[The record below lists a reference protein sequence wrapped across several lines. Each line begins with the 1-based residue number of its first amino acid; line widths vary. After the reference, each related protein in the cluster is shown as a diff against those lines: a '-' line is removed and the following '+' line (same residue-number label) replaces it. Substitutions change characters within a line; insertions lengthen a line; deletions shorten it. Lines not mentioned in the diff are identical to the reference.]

1 MNNNNNISGIFSD
14 TLKNC
19 AHWFLYVF
27 IHPSAIM
34 TPSIRQKRDRQIYW
48 LNKLD
53 RFNTYYNYNQLL
65 AIISEGLVERYGKRP
80 DQVLQLMYDT
90 ITTNTIGRVSAIPE
104 DSPEALANDTKAV
117 DNLNALAIVDTKS
130 GTPKN
135 IWADI
140 ASVVDWIVKILQSLN
155 IVSSDKDIAN
165 STPNPADFYAYRDK
179 NISQSSVTAAL
190 PYVVGGVIVYYLFTR
205 SHSKN
210 SS

>member
-1 MNNNNNISGIFSD
+1 MNNDNNISGIFSD

-27 IHPSAIM
+27 IHPSANM
-34 TPSIRQKRDRQIYW
+34 TTAIRQKRDRQIYW

-65 AIISEGLVERYGKRP
+65 AIISEGIIQQFGKRP

-90 ITTNTIGRVSAIPE
+90 ITTNAIGQVNAIPE
-104 DSPEALANDTKAV
+104 DSPDALDNTTKAV
-117 DNLNALAIVDTKS
+117 DNLNALTIVDTKS
-130 GTPKN
+130 GTSKN
-135 IWADI
+135 VWTDI
-140 ASVVDWIVKILQSLN
+140 ASVVEWLVKIFQSLN
-155 IVSSDKDIAN
+155 IVSSDKDIAK
-165 STPNPADFYAYRDK
+165 STPNPADFYAYRDN

-190 PYVVGGVIVYYLFTR
+190 PYVVGGVIIYYLFTK
-205 SHSKN
+205 SK